1 MELTSTQLF
10 FKDIAQYKV
19 LTKEQEEELFV
30 KAKKGDRNAYNVLI
44 NSNLKLVVS
53 IAKKFKERARNLELL
68 DLIQEGSLGLMVA
81 YDKFDIAKGF
91 KFSTYATF
99 WIKQSIENAIS
110 NKNEMIRKPVYLKQN
125 IIKMKKAQAKLEQ
138 DGHTATAEEIAK
150 ELKTSVK
157 SVELMQRT
165 LETTQTIS
173 MDKTLN
179 NDTDDTI
186 LDFIADESATPDEVA
201 NQNGTAKKI
210 DEIMKKVLTAREC
223 EVVRYRYGFITGEE
237 ETLQTIGDK
246 LGITR
251 ERARQI
257 EANAMKKLRTNKT
270 FQQLAQDME

>member
-1 MELTSTQLF
+1 
-10 FKDIAQYKV
+10 
-19 LTKEQEEELFV
+19 
-30 KAKKGDRNAYNVLI
+30 
-44 NSNLKLVVS
+44 
-53 IAKKFKERARNLELL
+53 
-68 DLIQEGSLGLMVA
+68 
-81 YDKFDIAKGF
+81 
-91 KFSTYATF
+91 
-99 WIKQSIENAIS
+99 
-110 NKNEMIRKPVYLKQN
+110 MIRKPVYLKQN

-179 NDTDDTI
+179 
-186 LDFIADESATPDEVA
+186 IADESATPDEIA